1 MATIKLEENDIR
13 SIAHT
18 IVEIIYPQ
26 LEELIKGKSRWTVAE
41 LSSLQGEWLSVKELS
56 EKFSVSEKHI
66 RNLINEGMPHVWV
79 GSTIRIERK
88 FIEQAIKDGR
98 LGS

>member
-1 MATIKLEENDIR
+1 MATMKMDEDEIR
-13 SIAHT
+13 SLAHT

-26 LEELIKGKSRWTVAE
+26 LEELIKGKSRWTVNE
-41 LSSLQGEWLSVKELS
+41 LSALQGEWLSVKELS
-56 EKFSVSEKHI
+56 EMFSVSEKHI

-79 GSTIRIERK
+79 GNTIRIERK
-88 FIEQAIKDGR
+88 FIEGAIKDGR